1 MPKQSG
7 QLKDSQPNYSLASVA
22 KRIIMAADFASA
34 DPARAAT
41 HRKGIMNGVT
51 AIVLA
56 TGNDTRAVEAAV
68 HSYSSVS
75 ENPALTHYYI
85 DGDFLVGE
93 IELPLPVGVV
103 GGSMKRDPANPIIKK
118 ILKVENA
125 NDLAR
130 TIAANFAALRA
141 LVTAGINAGHMKLH
155 ARNIAHEAGS
165 KPEEIDAVV
174 CELNNGEPIT
184 VTRAKEILERLRKE

>member
-1 MPKQSG
+1 M
-7 QLKDSQPNYSLASVA
+7 
-22 KRIIMAADFASA
+22 
-34 DPARAAT
+34 
-41 HRKGIMNGVT
+41 
-51 AIVLA
+51 
-56 TGNDTRAVEAAV
+56 
-68 HSYSSVS
+68 
-75 ENPALTHYYI
+75 
-85 DGDFLVGE
+85 
-93 IELPLPVGVV
+93 PLPVGVV

-130 TIAANFAALRA
+130 TIAAVGLAANFAALRA